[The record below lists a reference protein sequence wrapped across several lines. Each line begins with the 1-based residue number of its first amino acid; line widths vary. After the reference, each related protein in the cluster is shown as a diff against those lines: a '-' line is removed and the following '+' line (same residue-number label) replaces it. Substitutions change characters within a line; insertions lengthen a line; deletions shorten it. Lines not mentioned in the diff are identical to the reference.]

1 KRTAER
7 IIVELREK
15 VGAETATENVGMG
28 RRADGPRAL
37 AHEGLVALGYNA
49 LEADE
54 LLRDLDGDSPED
66 LIAGA
71 LRTARAA

>member
-1 KRTAER
+1 VV
-7 IIVELREK
+7 IV
-15 VGAETATENVGMG
+15 G
-28 RRADGPRAL
+28 RVDGPREL
-37 AHEGLVALGYNA
+37 AHEGLIALGYNA

-54 LLRDLDGDSPED
+54 LLRELDGETPEE